1 MRVFKKSALAPLFLA
16 PAAWLAVSCATVP
29 ETNRQQL
36 ILIDQRAELAL
47 GREAY
52 REVMAGEKLSTDRAL
67 VRKVEEVGRRIARVT
82 GRTGYQWEFNL
93 FETEEPNAFCLPGG
107 KVGVNTGILPI
118 ALNEAGLAAIIGH
131 EAGHAIARHGAERMS
146 QGMII
151 AVGGEALAYGMG
163 GNEQDRQ
170 LVRAAYGLG
179 TAVTLTLPF
188 SRSHE
193 LEADYLGL
201 LYMARAGYDP
211 REAVRLWERF
221 AKYKEEK
228 GGQAIEFL
236 STHPAGERRIE
247 RIRGWLPEAMAEYEK
262 SARFGLGK
270 PLL

>member
-131 EAGHAIARHGAERMS
+131 EAGHAIARHG
-146 QGMII
+146 
-151 AVGGEALAYGMG
+151 
-163 GNEQDRQ
+163 
-170 LVRAAYGLG
+170 
-179 TAVTLTLPF
+179 
-188 SRSHE
+188 
-193 LEADYLGL
+193 
-201 LYMARAGYDP
+201 
-211 REAVRLWERF
+211 
-221 AKYKEEK
+221 
-228 GGQAIEFL
+228 
-236 STHPAGERRIE
+236 
-247 RIRGWLPEAMAEYEK
+247 
-262 SARFGLGK
+262 
-270 PLL
+270 

>member
-1 MRVFKKSALAPLFLA
+1 MLV

-36 ILIDQRAELAL
+36 ILIDLRTELAL
-47 GREAY
+47 GEEAY
-52 REVMAGEKLSTDRAL
+52 REVISREKLSRDRPL
-67 VRKVEEVGRRIARVT
+67 VRKVEEVGRRIAQVA
-82 GRTGYQWEFNL
+82 GKPGYQWEFRL

-118 ALNEAGLAAIIGH
+118 AQNEAGLAAIIGH
-131 EAGHAIARHGAERMS
+131 EAAHAIARHGAERMS

-170 LVRAAYGLG
+170 LIRAAYGLG

-211 REAVRLWERF
+211 AEAARLWERF
-221 AKYKEEK
+221 AKYKEAK
-228 GGQAIEFL
+228 GSGTIEFL
-236 STHPAGERRIE
+236 STHPADERRIE
-247 RIRGWLPEAMAEYEK
+247 RINGWLPEAMAEYEK
-262 SARFGLGK
+262 SARLGLGK